1 MVAPLQIGG
10 GITIEGGITI
20 GTAPSFTLTS
30 ADFTGFGA
38 GGGVT
43 PNGTAGF
50 TTDGLQPAGKELYDA
65 STFTSGFASVLAAFY
80 ADNGLS
86 TDYTGYIYSVAWG
99 PGSTPGSTIAIL
111 GTDGTSQLLIS
122 PVSTANNDWQT
133 PGTDPYALQSAAGTY
148 NFPATFTLYLPVIHD
163 LNNWC

>member
-1 MVAPLQIGG
+1 MVSPLQIGG

-30 ADFTGFGA
+30 ADFTGFG
-38 GGGVT
+38 GGSGVT
-43 PNGTAGF
+43 TNGTAGF
-50 TTDGLQPAGKELYDA
+50 TTNGVNSAGQELYAAD
-65 STFTSGFASVLAAFY
+65 TFTSGFASVLAAFY
-80 ADNGLS
+80 ATNSLA
-86 TDYTGYIYSVAWG
+86 TDYTGYIYSVTWG
-99 PGSTPGSTIAIL
+99 PGSTPGSSIVLI
-111 GTDGTSQLLIS
+111 GTDTSQLLIS

-148 NFPATFTLYLPVIHD
+148 NFPATFTLYQPVIHD